1 LFLQLYH
8 SPLFL
13 CCKLAPT
20 FIERETP
27 PKHKNQIKNKNPIIN
42 LIYVNL

>member
-27 PKHKNQIKNKNPIIN
+27 QKHKNQIKINPIIN